1 MIQIFGEGA
10 YDARCGL
17 SGATGASTEKT
28 DFAVPSKD
36 DPGIL
41 IEAKA
46 YGATGSK
53 QTDVLGDIT
62 RIVNEK
68 RNDTQFLLI
77 TNGITW
83 RERTSDLN
91 KLVILQNQGK
101 IARICTRSMADQLEA
116 ELRQLKDEHGF

>member
-1 MIQIFGEGA
+1 MPSL
-10 YDARCGL
+10 L
-17 SGATGASTEKT
+17 SRTR
-28 DFAVPSKD
+28 SKQ

-68 RNDTQFLLI
+68 RDDTHFLLV
-77 TNGITW
+77 TDGITW
-83 RERTSDLN
+83 RDRTSDLS
-91 KLVILQNQGK
+91 KLVTLQNRGK
-101 IARICTRSMADQLEA
+101 ITRIYTQSMADQLEA
-116 ELRQLKDEHGF
+116 DLKLLKREHGL